1 MLSNRITCPR
11 NKRTSGSNRAEHQYI
26 KPIRGCPQGG
36 VGSPMYWNMVIN
48 KLITI
53 LHGLG
58 IHVVAYADDLALLI
72 SGISTMTL
80 CSIMNSTL
88 REVEKWC
95 ISTGL
100 TVNLDK
106 SQLMRF
112 TLKKT
117 NIDLSPIKLFGKD
130 LKLAENVKY
139 LGIIL
144 DSKLNMKAHIEES
157 IAKE

>member
-1 MLSNRITCPR
+1 
-11 NKRTSGSNRAEHQYI
+11 
-26 KPIRGCPQGG
+26 
-36 VGSPMYWNMVIN
+36 MVIK

-157 IAKE
+157 IAKGMRVISHFPLILNPFRKVK

>member
-1 MLSNRITCPR
+1 MEIRPVIKDIINFMLSNRITCPR
-11 NKRTSGSNRAEHQYI
+11 NKRTSGSNRAEHQYN

-36 VGSPMYWNMVIN
+36 VGSPIYWNMVIK

-112 TLKKT
+112 TLKK
-117 NIDLSPIKLFGKD
+117 PIST
-130 LKLAENVKY
+130 Y
-139 LGIIL
+139 HR
-144 DSKLNMKAHIEES
+144 LNFSERI
-157 IAKE
+157 